1 MSSTATRFRASPN
14 DGRRALTRRAWQEG
28 RLALRGWRLHALRM
42 VGADKVTA
50 FPGATTPRALV
61 PEMPTLPFEPPF
73 DLREFFGLDSW
84 PPRRQLNALQRA
96 RIATGLTQHE
106 LAAELGVCRQTVSSI
121 ENRRTLPTVR
131 LALAIAISLGRTV
144 EELFAA
150 DELR

>member
-1 MSSTATRFRASPN
+1 
-14 DGRRALTRRAWQEG
+14 
-28 RLALRGWRLHALRM
+28 M

-50 FPGATTPRALV
+50 FPGAPTPRALV
-61 PEMPTLPFEPPF
+61 PELPTLPFEPAF
-73 DLREFFGLDSW
+73 DLREFFGLDPG

-131 LALAIAISLGRTV
+131 LALAIAISLGGTV